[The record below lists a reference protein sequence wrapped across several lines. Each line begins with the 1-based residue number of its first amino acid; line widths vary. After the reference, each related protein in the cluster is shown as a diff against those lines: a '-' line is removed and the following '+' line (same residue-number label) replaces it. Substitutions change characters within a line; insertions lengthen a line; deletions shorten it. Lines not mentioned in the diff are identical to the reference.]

1 MASWEG
7 VSEFVAVAET
17 SSFTQAAKRLVTSVA
32 NVSRRIALLEER
44 LGVKLLLRT
53 TRKVSLT
60 EAGQVYYQQCR
71 ALLEGLEQAELT
83 VTQMQQTPRGKLKV
97 TAPVTYGEQKIAPLL
112 NDFLLQHPKL
122 ELELVLTNQ
131 KLDLIEQGVDVAVRL
146 GQLDDSSFIAR
157 RLSNRHLYVCATPDY
172 LAQCGTPH
180 TLSELTKHS
189 CLVGTYDHWRFK
201 ENQQSRSIRVKGRL
215 SCSSGVVLLDAVLKG
230 MGLAQLPDYYV
241 EEYLLSGRLVEVLP
255 SYRDDREGVWALY
268 PQNRHLS
275 PKVRLLVDYLAQH
288 LSAPAMPL

>member
-17 SSFTQAAKRLVTSVA
+17 GSFTQAAKRLVTSVA

-157 RLSNRHLYVCATPDY
+157 RLSNRHLYVCATPEY

>member
-17 SSFTQAAKRLVTSVA
+17 GSFTQAAKRLVTSVA

>member
-17 SSFTQAAKRLVTSVA
+17 GSFTQAAKRLVTSVA

-112 NDFLLQHPKL
+112 SDFLLQHPKL
-122 ELELVLTNQ
+122 ELN
-131 KLDLIEQGVDVAVRL
+131 
-146 GQLDDSSFIAR
+146 
-157 RLSNRHLYVCATPDY
+157 
-172 LAQCGTPH
+172 
-180 TLSELTKHS
+180 
-189 CLVGTYDHWRFK
+189 
-201 ENQQSRSIRVKGRL
+201 
-215 SCSSGVVLLDAVLKG
+215 
-230 MGLAQLPDYYV
+230 
-241 EEYLLSGRLVEVLP
+241 
-255 SYRDDREGVWALY
+255 
-268 PQNRHLS
+268 
-275 PKVRLLVDYLAQH
+275 
-288 LSAPAMPL
+288 

>member
-7 VSEFVAVAET
+7 VNEFVAVAET
-17 SSFTQAAKRLVTSVA
+17 GSFTQAALRMATSVA
-32 NVSRRIALLEER
+32 NVSRRVAVLEER

-60 EAGQVYYQQCR
+60 EAGQVYYLQCR
-71 ALLEGLEQAELT
+71 ALLEGLEQAELA
-83 VTQMQQTPRGKLKV
+83 VTQMQQTPKGKVKV

-112 NDFLLQHPKL
+112 HDFLQLYPQL
-122 ELELVLTNQ
+122 ELDLVLSNQ

-157 RLSNRHLYVCATPDY
+157 RLSNRHLYVCATPEY
-172 LAQCGTPH
+172 LAQYGTPH
-180 TLSELTKHS
+180 TLSELNQHY
-189 CLVGTYDHWRFK
+189 CLIGTYDHWRFK
-201 ENQQSRSIRVKGRL
+201 ENHQSRSIRVKGRI
-215 SCSSGVVLLDAVLKG
+215 SCSSGVVLLDAVLKS

-241 EEYLLSGRLVEVLP
+241 SAHLKSGRLVEVLP

-275 PKVRLLVDYLAQH
+275 PKVRLLVDYLAEH
-288 LSAPAMPL
+288 LPG

>member
-17 SSFTQAAKRLVTSVA
+17 GSFTQAAKRLVTSVA

-241 EEYLLSGRLVEVLP
+241 EEHLLSGRLVEALP